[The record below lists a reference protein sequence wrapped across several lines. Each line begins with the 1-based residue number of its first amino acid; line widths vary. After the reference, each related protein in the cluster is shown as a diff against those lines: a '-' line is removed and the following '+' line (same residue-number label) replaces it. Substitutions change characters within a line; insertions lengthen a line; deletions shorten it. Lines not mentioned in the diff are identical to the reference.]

1 MNPQTPKSKLTI
13 SSQIQSM
20 KYALKGIALF
30 FKSEHHAWMHAVAAI
45 VVITMGFMFGITNSE
60 WIWLVFAIGFV
71 FVAEMLNTAIEYTI
85 DLVSPEFNPKAG
97 AVKDVAA
104 GAVTLAALTALVIG
118 ALVFVPHFIKFFAV

>member
-1 MNPQTPKSKLTI
+1 MNPQNQKNKLTI
-13 SSQIQSM
+13 SGQVQSV
-20 KYALKGIALF
+20 KYSLKGISIF
-30 FKSEHHAWMHAVAAI
+30 FKNEYHAWIHAIAAI
-45 VVITMGFMFGITNSE
+45 VVVAMGFVFGISNSE

-104 GAVTLAALTALVIG
+104 GAVTLAAITALIIG
-118 ALVFVPHFIKFFAV
+118 SLVFIPHFIKYFVA